1 LNENIKANLL
11 NKLEKE
17 QSMDEKIKILKQIKG
32 IDTDL
37 QYYYNKY
44 NN

>member
-1 LNENIKANLL
+1 LNENIKANLF
-11 NKLEKE
+11 NKLELE
-17 QSMDEKIKILKQIKG
+17 QSMDAKIKILKQIKD